1 MNDNLMFW
9 VEWVKLTGEEKR
21 NLLPHITD
29 DDMLYDIAITSV
41 GLRSDDFICDAV
53 YGIKDD
59 AMVVKLAAK
68 VLPRCAESIVDRL
81 GKSVWMLFDNDMA
94 SIRIASDN
102 KLLTGIICDIDL
114 NELSNHCSA
123 HIYPAVRM
131 CAFNEV
137 VGRITHFMD
146 SVDEYDQHLS
156 FLQSMAM
163 AEPDD
168 HTRER
173 MQSLLDG
180 LTEDHI

>member
-9 VEWVKLTGEEKR
+9 VEWVKLTGEQKR
-21 NLLPHITD
+21 DLLPHITD
-29 DDMLYDIAITSV
+29 DDMLYEIAVTSV
-41 GLRSDDFICDAV
+41 RLKSDDFICNAV
-53 YGIKDD
+53 CKMKDNT
-59 AMVVKLAAK
+59 MVVKLAAA
-68 VLPRCAESIVDRL
+68 VLPRCAYPIVDRL
-81 GKSVWMLFDNDMA
+81 GKSAWMLFDNDVA
-94 SIRIASDN
+94 SIRIASDDE
-102 KLLTGIICDIDL
+102 LLANIMNDTDL

-131 CAFNEV
+131 CAFDEV
-137 VGRITHFMD
+137 VGRITYF
-146 SVDEYDQHLS
+146 VDDVTEHDQYLT

-168 HTRER
+168 PTRER